1 MRTSIDYLAES
12 EVVNLVTRTK
22 DGREITTL
30 VGAVVVDGVGYIR
43 SQRGAEAKWY
53 KRALRTPEG
62 GLLDGNTRYRVTFEH
77 ITDAALIRRVDRAI
91 YVKYGSPLRNLVLRP
106 MLWWTRRYV
115 VSVHAGDRSAGVQP

>member
-22 DGREITTL
+22 DGREITTT
-30 VGAVVVDGVGYIR
+30 VGAVVVGGVGYVR
-43 SQRGAEAKWY
+43 SQRRAEAKWY

-62 GLLDGNTRYRVTFEH
+62 ALLEGNTRYRVTFEH
-77 ITDAALIRRVDRAI
+77 ITDPAVIRHVDRAI
-91 YVKYGSPLRNLVLRP
+91 YAKYGGPLRNLALRP

-115 VSVHAGDRSAGVQP
+115 IGVHATERSAETQP